1 MPLVTKRARGGD
13 ATGGSGDGDAAGDE
27 NEHHVCA
34 RGGCGKAGIMQCG
47 ECKQVCVCVSD
58 VECMIRSH

>member
-13 ATGGSGDGDAAGDE
+13 ATGGSGDGAAAGDD

-34 RGGCGKAGIMQCG
+34 RGGCGKEGIKRCG
-47 ECKQVCVCVSD
+47 ECKQVCVCV
-58 VECMIRSH
+58 CMLCV

>member
-13 ATGGSGDGDAAGDE
+13 ATGGSGDDDTAGDD

-34 RGGCGKAGIMQCG
+34 RGGCGKAGIKRCG
-47 ECKQVCVCVSD
+47 ECKQVCVVR
-58 VECMIRSH
+58 VEDKL

>member
-13 ATGGSGDGDAAGDE
+13 APGGSGDGDAADDD

-34 RGGCGKAGIMQCG
+34 RGGSEKAGIKRCG
-47 ECKQVCVCVSD
+47 ECKQVT
-58 VECMIRSH
+58 